1 MIGLA
6 GCFFFF
12 FFAKWHFTL
21 TISSAAVHRRLGW
34 AGGDVEEAIHE
45 EGRLGQGGVVRPLI
59 QSGEICK
66 EGGDTVD
73 EQGNGLFPMSVML
86 AVNQSDSSLK
96 S

>member
-6 GCFFFF
+6 GWVFFFV
-12 FFAKWHFTL
+12 KWHFTL
-21 TISSAAVHRRLGW
+21 TISSTAVQRHLGW

-45 EGRLGQGGVVRPLI
+45 EGRLGRGGVVCPLL

-66 EGGDTVD
+66 EGGDTAD
-73 EQGNGLFPMSVML
+73 EQGNGFFPMSVML
-86 AVNQSDSSLK
+86 AVNRSDSSLK